1 MGVGRHLCGFCVQ
14 GRVTSSD
21 LAGVQ
26 DAVETLAS
34 MQSGPGQCAV
44 WTSTGKKTFQ
54 SFCPRWCSPLSFT
67 PHPLNFIHNPPNIL
81 CACFLGCLMAFSSP
95 PLCLITEGGSTGG
108 KNN

>member
-1 MGVGRHLCGFCVQ
+1 MA
-14 GRVTSSD
+14 SSD

-26 DAVETLAS
+26 DGVETLAS

-67 PHPLNFIHNPPNIL
+67 P
-81 CACFLGCLMAFSSP
+81 P
-95 PLCLITEGGSTGG
+95 PLKFNPQPPKHLVCMFLRLPDGFLVPAPVLDHRGRFNRGE
-108 KNN
+108 K